1 MGSTLPIEG
10 LWPNHQKGGFA
21 GFHLG
26 TAGTSLI
33 YHAGQHLIGKGLRY
47 LKTLRVRAGLQRG
60 LARLK
65 PGFTHR
71 QWPRLTDYTR
81 PFGLAVS
88 YVFGKQSGPPSHCD
102 LITADQ
108 APLLPKIQG

>member
-60 LARLK
+60 LAR
-65 PGFTHR
+65 
-71 QWPRLTDYTR
+71 
-81 PFGLAVS
+81 
-88 YVFGKQSGPPSHCD
+88 
-102 LITADQ
+102 
-108 APLLPKIQG
+108 